1 MIQKALDLLRTL
13 GWLLLKFVFDLID
26 SLYDI
31 LKTLNS
37 FDIIDSI
44 AKNGIFKNFHSGV
57 LVIALTLL
65 GLFALWRF
73 VMKML
78 DPDEGMS
85 PMQIIKE
92 IVKCTLLVLLSTF
105 LFAQASTFSI
115 KLSGYTANV
124 LTPKNMTIGENIISM
139 YVDYSDGYKKNDDF
153 EEKDFKKMI
162 ANGKFTDKSMY
173 NDTYITDWDSEVPNE
188 ERYQ

>member
-44 AKNGIFKNFHSGV
+44 AKNGIFKNFHSGI

-65 GLFALWRF
+65 GLFALLILLF
-73 VMKML
+73 K
-78 DPDEGMS
+78 EG
-85 PMQIIKE
+85 I
-92 IVKCTLLVLLSTF
+92 TVLSLISLS
-105 LFAQASTFSI
+105 
-115 KLSGYTANV
+115 
-124 LTPKNMTIGENIISM
+124 
-139 YVDYSDGYKKNDDF
+139 
-153 EEKDFKKMI
+153 
-162 ANGKFTDKSMY
+162 
-173 NDTYITDWDSEVPNE
+173 
-188 ERYQ
+188 

>member
-73 VMKML
+73 VMKTSNKL
-78 DPDEGMS
+78 L
-85 PMQIIKE
+85 KLTAE
-92 IVKCTLLVLLSTF
+92 IVSAHVTNNTVDHADIPEIIS
-105 LFAQASTFSI
+105 STFSALKKVFDASVSLESEALKQKATVRI
-115 KLSGYTANV
+115 SDSVFPDYIICLEDGKKL
-124 LTPKNMTIGENIISM
+124 
-139 YVDYSDGYKKNDDF
+139 
-153 EEKDFKKMI
+153 KMLI
-162 ANGKFTDKSMY
+162 
-173 NDTYITDWDSEVPNE
+173 
-188 ERYQ
+188 